1 MCYDKTVEAL
11 MSLHKRAEEWSEE
24 LISYN
29 SDNTIIIISIK
40 MYSTDYSDN

>member
-1 MCYDKTVEAL
+1 
-11 MSLHKRAEEWSEE
+11 MSLHKRAEEWSKE

-29 SDNTIIIISIK
+29 SDNTIIIIIIK